1 MLSARSSAS
10 PPMQNAQITYS
21 HVDRT
26 GACISGGAFPVKHD
40 FEQTIVP
47 PRFVVHE
54 LQRLRRVAY
63 PRAWFPISRR
73 PSRLRFKVARF
84 EPLPDLR
91 RNHDPGCV
99 RCQALVSVRGRRSGR
114 QRYAWSKTIPE
125 CQSEGRARPQQGG
138 SANKTHNAHHREP
151 RPGEGTPVD
160 RHLQARLFPPLLAD
174 CRWDAAA
181 PIPSEAP
188 SPPCA

>member
-1 MLSARSSAS
+1 MGADCGSSVMGRFPS
-10 PPMQNAQITYS
+10 STIFNRRPSRLDFSFTSSNACDGLHIPGRGS
-21 HVDRT
+21 R
-26 GACISGGAFPVKHD
+26 
-40 FEQTIVP
+40 
-47 PRFVVHE
+47 
-54 LQRLRRVAY
+54 
-63 PRAWFPISRR
+63 SRR
-73 PSRLRFKVARF
+73 PSRLRFKVPRF
-84 EPLPDLR
+84 QPLPALR

-99 RCQALVSVRGRRSGR
+99 RRQALASVRGRRSGR